1 MNDTLKIGE
10 VTIER
15 TAALAPMAGVADRA
29 YRLMSKKYGAA
40 YVISEMVSAKGICY
54 NDRKTAE
61 LCTVTDEER
70 PMAVQLFGNEPDFM
84 AEAVK
89 IVLDYS
95 PDIIDINMGCPV
107 PKVVGTGAG
116 SALMKNVKLA
126 ADVVEAAV
134 KAAGSTPV
142 TVKIRS
148 GWSADSIN
156 APEMAKA
163 LEAAGAAAIAVHGR
177 TRDMFYSG
185 ESSIDVVKAVKKA
198 VSVPVIGNGDIIN
211 AEVEKK
217 SIESDSGNYPGF
229 GITLLYER
237 NQVSFLDALIK
248 TPSTTFQMV
257 GAVFNSFG
265 MLFSG
270 QVSIRDISGPIG
282 TIHYISEYAQTNWLY
297 ILLFLPLLS
306 VNLAVFNILPIPSL
320 DGARILFLL
329 IEVIRRKPINKEIE
343 SRINS
348 IGLIILFL
356 FIIMVDIVNLLLA

>member
-163 LEAAGAAAIAVHGR
+163 LEAAGAAALAVHGR

-211 AEVEKK
+211 ADSCVKMYRETCCDLVMIGRGSYGNPFIFQEIAAKLHGKIYTPPDLEEKMK
-217 SIESDSGNYPGF
+217 VMLEHIRLILELSEKCEELAMHEARKHAAWYMNGYYGSAKFRGRCYQLSSYAEAEALAAEFIE
-229 GITLLYER
+229 LQR
-237 NQVSFLDALIK
+237 Q
-248 TPSTTFQMV
+248 
-257 GAVFNSFG
+257 
-265 MLFSG
+265 
-270 QVSIRDISGPIG
+270 
-282 TIHYISEYAQTNWLY
+282 
-297 ILLFLPLLS
+297 
-306 VNLAVFNILPIPSL
+306 
-320 DGARILFLL
+320 
-329 IEVIRRKPINKEIE
+329 RKINK
-343 SRINS
+343 
-348 IGLIILFL
+348 
-356 FIIMVDIVNLLLA
+356 M